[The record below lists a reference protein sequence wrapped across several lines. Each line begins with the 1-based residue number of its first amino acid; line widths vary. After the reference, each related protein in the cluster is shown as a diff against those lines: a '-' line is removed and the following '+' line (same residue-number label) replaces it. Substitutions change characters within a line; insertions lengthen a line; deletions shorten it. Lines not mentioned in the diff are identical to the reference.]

1 MAWVPTTWNPAD
13 KGGDVSLSAGDLTI
27 TATTGGHARSVFA
40 ASAGKHYCEFTFG
53 VETTGAAVGVANAS
67 ADLMWPGVNTNG
79 VMYDCDTG
87 YVLSDGTTLATG
99 GSNPTVLGLLLD
111 ADTRKFKLTLDG
123 VDYGT
128 EISIGFSGSIYV
140 AGGCSSGETSSFTA
154 NFGASSFA
162 YPVPSGYEAGFGD
175 TTTALIPNSVLA
187 GVVPPPRLVR
197 GNNPT
202 VIEPSSTTACFVGAP
217 TALPY
222 RNSVIH
228 PYSLAP
234 VKFGD
239 PALLYT
245 PVFPVGKMAVAGPV
259 LAGVVGQPTAK
270 QSVSI
275 QPGSVVCGEVGV
287 PSANLVAKAGSTLAA
302 FVGTPVAGQRIKP
315 NPTVAWSIGVPAM
328 GCVMKPASLVAGSV
342 GAPSASS
349 QSTISPASTVAG
361 IVGSPRFSGVTIRPF
376 SVVVRNGVGKPSF
389 AMGAT
394 C

>member
-1 MAWVPTTWNPAD
+1 MALVPTTWNPAD
-13 KGGDVSLSAGDLTI
+13 KDSGISLSAGDLTA
-27 TATTGGHARSVFA
+27 TSTTGGFVRSVFS
-40 ASAGKHYCEFTFG
+40 ASAGKHYCELTFG
-53 VETTGAAVGVANAS
+53 GGAAGAAVGVANAS
-67 ADLMWPGVNTNG
+67 ADLTWPGANTSG

-87 YVLSDGTTLATG
+87 LVLSDATTLATG

-140 AGGCSSGETSSFTA
+140 AGGVGSGGAASVTA

-162 YPVPSGYEAGFGD
+162 YTVPSGYEAGFGD
-175 TTTALIPNSVLA
+175 TTTSLIPNSVLA
-187 GVVPPPRLVR
+187 GSVPPPRLVR

-202 VIEPSSTTACFVGAP
+202 VIEPSSTTAGFVGAP
-217 TALPY
+217 AALPY

-245 PVFPVGKMAVAGPV
+245 PVFPVGKIAVAGPV
-259 LAGVVGQPTAK
+259 LAGVIGQPIAK

-287 PSANLVAKAGSTLAA
+287 PSANIAVTAASTIAA
-302 FVGTPVAGQRIKP
+302 LVGTPVAGQRVKP
-315 NPTVAWSIGVPAM
+315 SPTVSWAVGSPVM
-328 GCVMKPASLVAGSV
+328 GCALKPASLVAGSV

-349 QSTISPASTVAG
+349 QATIYPASTVAG

>member
-1 MAWVPTTWNPAD
+1 MALVPTTWNPAD
-13 KGGDVSLSAGDLTI
+13 KDSGISLSAGDLTA
-27 TATTGGHARSVFA
+27 TSTTGGFVRSVFS

-53 VETTGAAVGVANAS
+53 GGAAGAAVGVANAS
-67 ADLMWPGVNTNG
+67 ADLTWPGASPSG

-87 YVLSDGTTLATG
+87 YVLSDATTLATG

-140 AGGCSSGETSSFTA
+140 AGGVGSGGAASVTA

-162 YPVPSGYEAGFGD
+162 YTVPSGYEAGFGD
-175 TTTALIPNSVLA
+175 TTTSLIPNSVLA
-187 GVVPPPRLVR
+187 GSVPPPRLVR

-202 VIEPSSTTACFVGAP
+202 VIEPSSTTAGFVGDP

-239 PALLYT
+239 PALRYT

-259 LAGVVGQPTAK
+259 LAGVIGQPTAK

-275 QPGSVVCGEVGV
+275 QPGSVVCGEVGY
-287 PSANLVAKAGSTLAA
+287 PSANIAVTAASTIAA
-302 FVGTPVAGQRIKP
+302 LFGTPVAGQRVKP
-315 NPTVAWSIGVPAM
+315 SPTVSWAVGTPAM
-328 GCVMKPASLVAGSV
+328 GCALKPASLVAGSV

-349 QSTISPASTVAG
+349 QATIYPASTVAG
-361 IVGSPRFSGVTIRPF
+361 YVGSPRFSGVTIRPF

>member
-1 MAWVPTTWNPAD
+1 MALVPTTWNPAD
-13 KGGDVSLSAGDLTI
+13 KDSGISLSAGDLT
-27 TATTGGHARSVFA
+27 TTSTTGGFVRSVFA

-53 VETTGAAVGVANAS
+53 AGTTGAAVGVANAS
-67 ADLMWPGVNTNG
+67 ADLTWPGATPGG
-79 VMYDCDTG
+79 VMYDCDAG
-87 YVLSDGTTLATG
+87 NVVNDASILATG

-128 EISIGFSGSIYV
+128 EISIGFAGSIYV
-140 AGGCSSGETSSFTA
+140 AGGGGDGGTTSVTA

-162 YPVPSGYEAGFGD
+162 YTVPSGYEAGFGD
-175 TTTALIPNSVLA
+175 TTTSLIPNSVLA

-202 VIEPSSTTACFVGAP
+202 VIEPSSTTAGFVGAP
-217 TALPY
+217 AALPY

-239 PALLYT
+239 PALRYT
-245 PVFPVGKMAVAGPV
+245 PVFPSGKIAVAGPV
-259 LAGVVGQPTAK
+259 LAGFIGQPTAK

-275 QPGSVVCGEVGV
+275 QPGSMVCGEVGC
-287 PSANLVAKAGSTLAA
+287 PSANIAVMAAPTIAA
-302 FVGTPVAGQRIKP
+302 FVGTPVAGQRVKP
-315 NPTVAWSIGVPAM
+315 SPTVSWAVGTPAM
-328 GCVMKPASLVAGSV
+328 GCALKPAPLVAGSV
-342 GAPSASS
+342 GAPNASS
-349 QSTISPASTVAG
+349 QATIYPASTVAG
-361 IVGSPRFSGVTIRPF
+361 YVGSPRFSGVTIRPF